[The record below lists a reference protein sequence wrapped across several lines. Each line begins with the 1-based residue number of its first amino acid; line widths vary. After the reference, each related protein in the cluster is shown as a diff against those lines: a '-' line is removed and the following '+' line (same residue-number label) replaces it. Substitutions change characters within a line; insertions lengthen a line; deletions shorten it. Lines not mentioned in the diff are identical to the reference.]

1 MRRLLVSLILLA
13 LVLPWH
19 RDAAAQQ
26 AGQRPFTILVTNDD
40 SYNAPGIRALVD
52 SLVSIATVVVAA
64 PEDQQS
70 GVSHGIR
77 LANPI
82 EVDEFA
88 NSHGIKWYAIEAR
101 PATAMRLAL
110 DALVDTL
117 PDLVVSGINTGDNV
131 GLTSWLSGTVA
142 GAREAAFHGVPAIA
156 VSMGAGTFED
166 YEAAA
171 GYVKSLVQQ
180 LREIGALEPGMF
192 LNVNVPAPSSR
203 PLAGI
208 RVVRQS
214 VAPNTANYEPR
225 TSPRGRLYFWDYWQP
240 AFDDVEGTDLYGFN
254 RGYIVIT
261 PFKIDQT
268 DMRALETLKPLLE
281 MDVPQEEGG

>member
-1 MRRLLVSLILLA
+1 MRRILVSLILLA
-13 LVLPWH
+13 LVFPWH
-19 RDAAAQQ
+19 RDAAAQE
-26 AGQRPFTILVTNDD
+26 APQRPFTILVTNDD
-40 SYNAPGIRALVD
+40 GYNAPGIRALVD
-52 SLVSIATVVVAA
+52 SLVSIAAVVVAA
-64 PEDQQS
+64 PEGQQS

-77 LANPI
+77 LSNPI
-82 EVDEFA
+82 TVDDFA
-88 NSHGIKWYAIEAR
+88 NKHGIEWYAIDAR
-101 PATAMRLAL
+101 PATVMRLAL

-142 GAREAAFHGVPAIA
+142 AAREAAFHGVPAIA
-156 VSMGAGTFED
+156 VSMGAGTYVD

-171 GYVKSLVQQ
+171 GFMKTLVQQ
-180 LREIGALEPGMF
+180 LREGGAIVPGMF
-192 LNVNVPAPSSR
+192 LNVNVPAASSR
-203 PLAGI
+203 PFMGV

-225 TSPRGRLYFWDYWQP
+225 TSPRGRLYFWDNWQV

-268 DMRALETLKPLLE
+268 DMRALDTLKPLLE
-281 MDVPQEEGG
+281 MDAPQDDGG

>member
-1 MRRLLVSLILLA
+1 MRRVLVSLMLLA

-19 RDAAAQQ
+19 REAAAQ
-26 AGQRPFTILVTNDD
+26 GERPFTIMVTNDD
-40 SYNAPGIRALVD
+40 GYNAPGIRSLVD

-64 PEDQQS
+64 PEGQQS

-77 LANPI
+77 LSNPI
-82 EVDEFA
+82 TVDEFS
-88 NSHGIKWYAIEAR
+88 NEHGIEWYAIDAR
-101 PATAMRLAL
+101 PATVMRLAL

-156 VSMGAGTFED
+156 VSMGAGTYED

-171 GYVKSLVQQ
+171 GFMKTLVQQ
-180 LREIGALEPGMF
+180 LREGGAIKPGMF
-192 LNVNVPAPSSR
+192 LNVNVPAASSR
-203 PLAGI
+203 PFMGV

-225 TSPRGRLYFWDYWQP
+225 TSPRGRLYFWDNWQP

-261 PFKIDQT
+261 PYKIDQT

>member
-1 MRRLLVSLILLA
+1 MRRVLVSLMLLA

-19 RDAAAQQ
+19 REAAAQ
-26 AGQRPFTILVTNDD
+26 GERPFTIMVTNDD
-40 SYNAPGIRALVD
+40 GYNAPGIRSLVD

-64 PEDQQS
+64 PEGQQS

-77 LANPI
+77 LSNPI
-82 EVDEFA
+82 TVDEFS
-88 NSHGIKWYAIEAR
+88 NEHGIEWYAIDAR

-156 VSMGAGTFED
+156 VSMGAGTYED

-171 GYVKSLVQQ
+171 GFMKTLVQQ
-180 LREIGALEPGMF
+180 LREGGAIKPGMF
-192 LNVNVPAPSSR
+192 LNVNVPAASSR
-203 PLAGI
+203 PFMGV

-225 TSPRGRLYFWDYWQP
+225 TSPRGRLYFWDNWQP

-261 PFKIDQT
+261 PYKIDQT

-281 MDVPQEEGG
+281 MDAPQEEGG

>member
-1 MRRLLVSLILLA
+1 MRRILVSLILLA

-19 RDAAAQQ
+19 REAAAQE
-26 AGQRPFTILVTNDD
+26 APQRPFTILVTNDD
-40 SYNAPGIRALVD
+40 GYNAPGIRALVD
-52 SLVSIATVVVAA
+52 SLVSIAAVVVAA
-64 PEDQQS
+64 PEGQQS

-77 LANPI
+77 LSNPI
-82 EVDEFA
+82 TVDEFA
-88 NSHGIKWYAIEAR
+88 NKHGIEWFAIDAR
-101 PATAMRLAL
+101 PATVMRLAL
-110 DALVDTL
+110 DALIDTL

-142 GAREAAFHGVPAIA
+142 AAREAAFHGVPAIA
-156 VSMGAGTFED
+156 VSMGAGTYAD

-171 GYVKSLVQQ
+171 GFMKTLGQQ
-180 LREIGALEPGMF
+180 LREGGAIVPGMF
-192 LNVNVPAPSSR
+192 LNVNVPAASSR
-203 PLAGI
+203 QFMGV

-214 VAPNTANYEPR
+214 VAPNTSSYEPR
-225 TSPRGRLYFWDYWQP
+225 TSPRGRLYFWDSWQV

-268 DMRALETLKPLLE
+268 DMRALDTLRPLLE
-281 MDVPQEEGG
+281 RDAPQQEGG

>member
-1 MRRLLVSLILLA
+1 MRRVLVSLMLLA

-19 RDAAAQQ
+19 REAAAQ
-26 AGQRPFTILVTNDD
+26 GERPFTIMVTNDD
-40 SYNAPGIRALVD
+40 GYNAPGIRSLVD

-64 PEDQQS
+64 PEGQQS

-77 LANPI
+77 LSNPI
-82 EVDEFA
+82 TVDEFS
-88 NSHGIKWYAIEAR
+88 NEHGIEWYAIDAR
-101 PATAMRLAL
+101 PATVMRLAL

-156 VSMGAGTFED
+156 VSMGAGTYED

-171 GYVKSLVQQ
+171 GFMKTLVQQ
-180 LREIGALEPGMF
+180 LREGGAIKPGMF
-192 LNVNVPAPSSR
+192 LNVNVPAASSR
-203 PLAGI
+203 PFMGV

-225 TSPRGRLYFWDYWQP
+225 TSPRGRLYFWDNWQP
-240 AFDDVEGTDLYGFN
+240 AFDDVQGTDLYGFN

-261 PFKIDQT
+261 PYKIDQT

>member
-1 MRRLLVSLILLA
+1 MRRVLVSLMLLA

-19 RDAAAQQ
+19 REAAAQ
-26 AGQRPFTILVTNDD
+26 GERPFTIMVTNDD
-40 SYNAPGIRALVD
+40 GYNAPGIRSLVD

-64 PEDQQS
+64 PEGQQS

-77 LANPI
+77 LSNPI
-82 EVDEFA
+82 TVDEFS
-88 NSHGIKWYAIEAR
+88 NEHGIEWYAIDAR

-156 VSMGAGTFED
+156 VSMGAGTYED

-171 GYVKSLVQQ
+171 GFMKTLVQQ
-180 LREIGALEPGMF
+180 LREGGAIKPGMF
-192 LNVNVPAPSSR
+192 LNVNVPAASSR
-203 PLAGI
+203 PFMGV

-225 TSPRGRLYFWDYWQP
+225 TSPRGRLYFWDNWQP

-261 PFKIDQT
+261 PYKIDQT

>member
-1 MRRLLVSLILLA
+1 MRRVLVSLMLLA

-19 RDAAAQQ
+19 REAAAQ
-26 AGQRPFTILVTNDD
+26 GERPFTIMVTNDD
-40 SYNAPGIRALVD
+40 GYNAPGIRSLVD

-64 PEDQQS
+64 PEGQQS

-77 LANPI
+77 LSDPI
-82 EVDEFA
+82 TVDEFS
-88 NSHGIKWYAIEAR
+88 NEHGIEWYAIDAR

-156 VSMGAGTFED
+156 VSMGAGTYED

-171 GYVKSLVQQ
+171 GFMKTLVQQ
-180 LREIGALEPGMF
+180 LREGGAIKPGMF
-192 LNVNVPAPSSR
+192 LNVNVPAASSR
-203 PLAGI
+203 PFMGV

-225 TSPRGRLYFWDYWQP
+225 TSPRGRLYFWDNWQP

-261 PFKIDQT
+261 PYKIDQT

>member
-1 MRRLLVSLILLA
+1 MRRVLLSLILLA

-19 RDAAAQQ
+19 REAAAQE
-26 AGQRPFTILVTNDD
+26 APERPFTILVTNDD
-40 SYNAPGIRALVD
+40 GYNAPGIRALVD
-52 SLVSIATVVVAA
+52 SLVSIAAVVVAA
-64 PEDQQS
+64 PEGQQS

-77 LANPI
+77 LSNPI
-82 EVDEFA
+82 TVDEFS
-88 NSHGIKWYAIEAR
+88 NKHGIEWYAIDAR

-110 DALVDTL
+110 DALIDTL

-142 GAREAAFHGVPAIA
+142 AAREAAFHGVPAIA
-156 VSMGAGTFED
+156 VSMGAGTYED

-171 GYVKSLVQQ
+171 GFMKTLVQQ
-180 LREIGALEPGMF
+180 LREGGAIEPGMF
-192 LNVNVPAPSSR
+192 LNVNVPAASSR
-203 PLAGI
+203 PFMGV

-214 VAPNTANYEPR
+214 VAPNTSSYEPR
-225 TSPRGRLYFWDYWQP
+225 TSPRRRLYFWDSWQP
-240 AFDDVEGTDLYGFN
+240 AFDDVDGTDLYGFN

-281 MDVPQEEGG
+281 RDVPQEEGG

>member
-1 MRRLLVSLILLA
+1 MRRILVSLILLA

-19 RDAAAQQ
+19 REAAAQQ
-26 AGQRPFTILVTNDD
+26 APERPFTILVTNDD
-40 SYNAPGIRALVD
+40 GYNAPGIRALVD
-52 SLVSIATVVVAA
+52 SLVSIAAVVVAA
-64 PEDQQS
+64 PEGQQS

-77 LANPI
+77 LSNPI
-82 EVDEFA
+82 TVDEFS
-88 NSHGIKWYAIEAR
+88 NKHGIEWYAIDAR

-110 DALVDTL
+110 NALVDTL

-156 VSMGAGTFED
+156 VSMGAGTYED
-166 YEAAA
+166 YAAAA
-171 GYVKSLVQQ
+171 GFMKTLVRQ
-180 LREIGALEPGMF
+180 LREGGAIEPGLF
-192 LNVNVPAPSSR
+192 LNVNVPAASSR
-203 PLAGI
+203 PLMGV

-225 TSPRGRLYFWDYWQP
+225 TSPRRRLYFWDNWQP

-268 DMRALETLKPLLE
+268 DVRALETLKPLLE